1 MIYKAIM
8 MTCLTTGTTR
18 SRIWSSN
25 WSGIVAR
32 GLTIAACVIVSSCV
46 SSTLQNGQT
55 GQTSASK
62 PAPATSEL
70 ALSAEERQIQDL
82 RAQAIS
88 QIHAKAD
95 AYVISEEAPAYGEL
109 RKGETSLLTPAQVE
123 AKTNAL
129 NNLSNK
135 SQTLVPDAKID
146 AKKREI
152 AEMQRKGN
160 THYKDALAKIRNDQ
174 N

>member
-1 MIYKAIM
+1 MTYKAIM

-18 SRIWSSN
+18 SGN
-25 WSGIVAR
+25 WSGIGKR
-32 GLTIAACVIVSSCV
+32 GLAIAACVVMSSCV
-46 SSTLQNGQT
+46 SSTLQ
-55 GQTSASK
+55 TSTPK
-62 PAPATSEL
+62 PVPATSEL
-70 ALSAEERQIQDL
+70 ALNVEERQIQDL

-95 AYVISEEAPAYGEL
+95 AYVISEEAPAYGEP
-109 RKGETSLLTPAQVE
+109 REGETVLLTPAQVE

-146 AKKREI
+146 AKKRQI

-160 THYKDALAKIRNDQ
+160 THYNDALAKIRNDQ